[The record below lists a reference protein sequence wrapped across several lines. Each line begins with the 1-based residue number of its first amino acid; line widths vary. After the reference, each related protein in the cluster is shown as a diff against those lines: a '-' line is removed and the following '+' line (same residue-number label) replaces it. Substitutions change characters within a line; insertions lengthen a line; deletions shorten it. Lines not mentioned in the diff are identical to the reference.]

1 MRKTFG
7 TVIFTAA
14 VEGYLMKKNNI
25 YSIWF
30 AVPALSLF
38 TIFFIVPMF
47 ISFFFSLTVWNLKSF
62 TFCGL
67 DNFKLFFTEHS
78 MNLSVRN
85 TLVYAFVTC
94 SVKLILSFFIAILLS
109 SSLKTK
115 NILRAVVFFPTL
127 VSTIAV
133 GITFSALMHPTKG
146 LFNMILQSLGM
157 TPVDWLGNTKLAL
170 FSVAFTDIWK
180 GVGIATVIFLSGI
193 QSISRDYYEAAVID
207 GANYVQRICFITVP
221 LSKPARNSIIIL
233 ALIGGLKSFDLIWT
247 MTGGGPGFATDVL
260 ASVIYKQYAAGF
272 YGLSTAGNVI
282 MFVFITAIVLPLQR
296 YLIKKEEQ

>member
-1 MRKTFG
+1 
-7 TVIFTAA
+7 
-14 VEGYLMKKNNI
+14 MKKNAV

-30 AVPALSLF
+30 AVPALVVFS
-38 TIFFIVPMF
+38 IFFVIPML

-62 TFCGL
+62 TFCGF
-67 DNFKLFFTEHS
+67 DNFRLFFTEHS

-85 TLVYAFVTC
+85 TFVYAAVTC
-94 SVKLILSFFIAILLS
+94 SAKLILSFFIAILLS
-109 SSLKTK
+109 GSLKTK
-115 NILRAVVFFPTL
+115 NILRSIVFFPTL

-133 GITFSALMHPTKG
+133 GITFSALMHPSKG
-146 LFNMILQSLGM
+146 LFNILLQSLGIA
-157 TPVDWLGNTKLAL
+157 PVDWLGNTKLAL
-170 FSVAFTDIWK
+170 LSVAFTDVWK
-180 GVGIATVIFLSGI
+180 GVGVATVIFLAGI

-207 GANYVQRICFITVP
+207 GANYMQQIYFITLP

-282 MFVFITAIVLPLQR
+282 MFIFITVIVLPLQQ

>member
-1 MRKTFG
+1 MCKTFG
-7 TVIFTAA
+7 TVIFAAA
-14 VEGYLMKKNNI
+14 VEGCLMKKNNI

-30 AVPALSLF
+30 AVPALLLF
-38 TIFFIVPMF
+38 TIFFILPML

-109 SSLKTK
+109 SSLKTR

-133 GITFSALMHPTKG
+133 GITFSSLMHPTKG
-146 LFNMILQSLGM
+146 LFNVILQSLGM
-157 TPVDWLGNTKLAL
+157 MPVDWLGNTKLAL